1 MAANRS
7 SGAKTTAKKSTKRA
21 ASSSGGKTTANSARK
36 SKSTR
41 SKTAAFR
48 NRRRKSEFP
57 PSIAE
62 LTTRLRERLRDLD
75 QEIEK
80 IEARYL
86 RIVDRLR
93 NTNSPIGIDFEQ
105 SWRVLTDPVRREI
118 VELVRRLEKVVEPS
132 FKSKHRRPAKTNRTA
147 KAA

>member
-7 SGAKTTAKKSTKRA
+7 SSAKTTTRKRTKRVT
-21 ASSSGGKTTANSARK
+21 SSSGGKTTANSARK

-41 SKTAAFR
+41 SKTAGFR
-48 NRRRKSEFP
+48 NHRRKSEFP

-75 QEIEK
+75 HEIEK

-86 RIVDRLR
+86 RIVERLR
-93 NTNSPIGIDFEQ
+93 DSDSPIGIDVEQ
-105 SWRVLTDPVRREI
+105 SWRLLTDPVRREI
-118 VELVRRLEKVVEPS
+118 VELLRRLEKVVEPS
-132 FKSKHRRPAKTNRTA
+132 LKSKHRRPAKTNRTA